1 LEDMNEALKDAK
13 PVEFKENV
21 ALVTKY
27 LDKLGA
33 IMQQQP

>member
-1 LEDMNEALKDAK
+1 MRIACQA
-13 PVEFKENV
+13 FKENV